1 MTKIWVNHYGWIMG
15 GNAKNGF
22 KFTKTKMGA
31 KPFSGNKSD
40 YRSELFDTC
49 KFIEMK
55 MQCNY
60 DLVQCE

>member
-15 GNAKNGF
+15 GNVKNGF

-31 KPFSGNKSD
+31 KPFSGNKLD
-40 YRSELFDTC
+40 CRSELFATC

-60 DLVQCE
+60 DLVQCK